1 MILLLIL
8 LIISFVIILLRNNL
22 TLEET
27 VSRFM
32 YLIENKE
39 YEKAK
44 KYSNRKLENLDLIS
58 NIDLSKLTFTF
69 SDDKKN
75 ANATISEEE
84 IQVNLLHVTLNN
96 SILGWKINNLEI
108 SKDNIDPQI
117 IEDRLKNKENV
128 SDIQK
133 VYWAQS
139 SASTKDEI
147 SEYIADNTM
156 VAAIFINLMQN
167 KDYDKANE
175 LYNISDGNNM
185 LTFEQLKEYD
195 WEKCIIKYNFKLIDN
210 LNGITLNIGNDTLY
224 VYVTNGYISSIL
236 KSK

>member
-1 MILLLIL
+1 M
-8 LIISFVIILLRNNL
+8 
-22 TLEET
+22 
-27 VSRFM
+27 
-32 YLIENKE
+32 
-39 YEKAK
+39 
-44 KYSNRKLENLDLIS
+44 
-58 NIDLSKLTFTF
+58 
-69 SDDKKN
+69 
-75 ANATISEEE
+75 
-84 IQVNLLHVTLNN
+84 
-96 SILGWKINNLEI
+96 
-108 SKDNIDPQI
+108 
-117 IEDRLKNKENV
+117 KNKENV